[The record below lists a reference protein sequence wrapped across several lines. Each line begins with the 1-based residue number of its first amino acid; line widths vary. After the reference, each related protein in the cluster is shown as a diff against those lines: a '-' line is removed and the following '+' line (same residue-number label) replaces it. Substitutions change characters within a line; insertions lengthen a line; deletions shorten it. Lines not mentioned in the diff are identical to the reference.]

1 MGYPRCL
8 HSACSADLGTANERT
23 VSSSY
28 LQGQLVAVSGYAS
41 LISYHGNG
49 ALAAV
54 VHASGATDL
63 FERDPNSQQ
72 RPRRLQVTGVTSGWD
87 SGLYAYD
94 GAANLIAMGGDW
106 FTYDEASRLVRS
118 SQEVDGDALEQSFAY
133 DRYGNLITVGTRVN
147 SGPWSFRSFGINPAT
162 NRILSSQVSYDA
174 EGNLTRWGPE
184 TQSFDPFGLIRNTPG
199 RAYLYTA
206 GDERLW
212 VFDATSGTAQQ
223 VETFTLRDLD
233 GRPLRR
239 YRVATTGPSPPNAG
253 NILFA
258 DGFETGDVSCWTA
271 TQGFEGA
278 TGVCGQRRWQLERD
292 YIWAGSRLLA
302 AETPQGPQHYHLD
315 HLGTP
320 RLITD
325 AAGTTVALHT
335 YFPFGDEA
343 TTTQNTEPLKFTGH
357 ERDLNAPGA
366 GDDLDYLHA
375 RYYKPLLC
383 RFLSVDPARSAQ
395 PNQPQ
400 TWNRYAYVANN
411 PMGAVD
417 PDGRERAQI
426 LLDQDNR
433 AYLSGEITS
442 AELESRVEARGAGAL
457 IAGSFFVPGPEDL
470 VLGALL
476 RTGPV
481 VRVLEAVSL
490 RGGGFLRRVFGA
502 RKAAEA
508 VAEGASEAKS
518 ATRAVKLQKQ
528 LANEEQVGELVGGGG
543 QSMAGAGGRVPIRDV
558 DRLVGQYGGSAS
570 DYAKIRSSS
579 FKAADGTSF
588 EVHAYRN
595 VRTGEVFE
603 LKTKLY

>member
-147 SGPWSFRSFGINPAT
+147 SGPWSFRSFGINPST

-383 RFLSVDPARSAQ
+383 RFLSVDPAQSAQ

-400 TWNRYAYVANN
+400 SWNRYAYVAGN
-411 PMGAVD
+411 PLKYVD
-417 PDGRERAQI
+417 PDGKDLKLSFDFSSSSLSSRQQTAVVVAVRKRFTNAGVDNVQIFFRGSSLVPQNSGTQDRTVFVKVTSEEIDAGKGQVVFGVTRARPGNASVVSTAFAPTSETEALTFVVNVAAHEIGHGSQALPKYKYDAARLGSI
-426 LLDQDNR
+426 LNP
-433 AYLSGEITS
+433 
-442 AELESRVEARGAGAL
+442 RGAESGTVMEQ
-457 IAGSFFVPGPEDL
+457 GVPAE
-470 VLGALL
+470 VLGRELREFSEEDAAALRALL
-476 RTGPV
+476 NSP
-481 VRVLEAVSL
+481 
-490 RGGGFLRRVFGA
+490 
-502 RKAAEA
+502 
-508 VAEGASEAKS
+508 AK
-518 ATRAVKLQKQ
+518 
-528 LANEEQVGELVGGGG
+528 
-543 QSMAGAGGRVPIRDV
+543 
-558 DRLVGQYGGSAS
+558 
-570 DYAKIRSSS
+570 
-579 FKAADGTSF
+579 
-588 EVHAYRN
+588 
-595 VRTGEVFE
+595 
-603 LKTKLY
+603 